1 MSRERDRV
9 VCVPLSQAE
18 WEAFTARHPEPVDW
32 LREQILSQIDAAAL
46 PKPQPVLRDS
56 PARPFSTR
64 RV

>member
-32 LREQILSQIDAAAL
+32 LRQQILAQIDEGAL
-46 PKPQPVLRDS
+46 PKPQELLPKTPS
-56 PARPFSTR
+56 PFSTR